1 MIHYIRLKILEIR
14 FSNLIRKLEEK
25 ENSVGLKVNL
35 LNDKLE
41 RLIEEN

>member
-1 MIHYIRLKILEIR
+1 MIPYIRLKILV
-14 FSNLIRKLEEK
+14 IRKLEEK